1 MLKAILGYR
10 QFIYSCVRRE
20 FQTKYQQSLL
30 GSLWAVLNPLA
41 MIIVY
46 TVIFSQIM
54 RAKLPGIDSSFAY
67 SIYLCAGTIAWG
79 LFSEM
84 LVRCTSIFIDNAN
97 MLKKINFPRVCLPII
112 VSLSAFVN
120 FLIIFSLFLIF
131 LLIID
136 YFPGWT
142 IVGVIPLLLVQ
153 IMFAAGLGILLGV
166 INVFFRDVGQFLGVF
181 MQFWFWFTPIVYP
194 INIIPENL
202 RGLLVIN
209 PMYHIIKGYQDIF
222 MRNVCPDWSGIFI
235 VGLLAVG
242 VCMFAIRLY
251 HRHIGEVVDE
261 L

>member
-1 MLKAILGYR
+1 M
-10 QFIYSCVRRE
+10 RRE

-136 YFPGWT
+136 YFPGWI

-153 IMFAAGLGILLGV
+153 IMFAAGLGVLLGV

-235 VGLLAVG
+235 VGLLSVG